1 MDIGLGEIS
10 IAIVSFIAGRLF
22 VQSEAVLLQKK
33 KVYQE
38 YLDNCLTAQE
48 AYKQVA
54 DTDALPSDH
63 VIDLENI
70 RPRGEF
76 FLYASQEVIVL
87 AGQHVETLGAA
98 FTKIDRSTEALH
110 PAFTNS
116 AHAYNRML
124 KAMRKDVLGWSIQ
137 GLFERIFGYGRA
149 RKVLKRETEPPDHKS
164 G

>member
-10 IAIVSFIAGRLF
+10 IAIVSFVAGRLF
-22 VQSEAVLLQKK
+22 VQSEAVLVQKK

-38 YLDNCLTAQE
+38 YLDNCLTAQD
-48 AYKQVA
+48 AYKQFSDSEVP
-54 DTDALPSDH
+54 PSDQ
-63 VIDLENI
+63 VINLDNI
-70 RPRGEF
+70 RPKGEF

-98 FTKIDRSTEALH
+98 FNEIDQSSEALH

-116 AHAYNRML
+116 VQAYNRML
-124 KAMRKDVLGWSIQ
+124 MAMRKDVLGWSIQ
-137 GLFERIFGYGRA
+137 GLLERIFGYGRA
-149 RKVLKRETEPPDHKS
+149 RKLLKTKS